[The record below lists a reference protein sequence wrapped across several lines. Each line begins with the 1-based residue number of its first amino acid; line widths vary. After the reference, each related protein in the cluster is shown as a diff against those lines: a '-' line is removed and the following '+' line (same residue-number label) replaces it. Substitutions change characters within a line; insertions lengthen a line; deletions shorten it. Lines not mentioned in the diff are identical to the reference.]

1 MLLPTR
7 IVATAAVLA
16 LSIAPTALA
25 ASGPPANAGTAHMPT
40 SSTAPTSGDATGAK
54 PAEPGPAASLPAKA
68 KAYGTYCK
76 ASSRKHVAGQ
86 KGTPFSQ
93 CVTAMAKLATAASSD
108 STTTPNP
115 ARACASASKKHV
127 AGQKGTPFSQCVSAA
142 AKLLQ
147 DKQDDGSDT
156 TTDDGAGS

>member
-1 MLLPTR
+1 MHLPAR
-7 IVATAAVLA
+7 IAATAAVIA

-25 ASGPPANAGTAHMPT
+25 TSGPPANAGTAHMPT
-40 SSTAPTSGDATGAK
+40 SSTAPAVGDATGAK

-76 ASSRKHVAGQ
+76 TASKKPVAGQ

-93 CVTAMAKLATAASSD
+93 CVTAMAKLATATSSD

-115 ARACASASKKHV
+115 ARACASASKKHI
-127 AGQKGTPFSQCVSAA
+127 AGQKGTPFSQCVAAA
-142 AKLLQ
+142 AKLLK
-147 DKQDDGSDT
+147 DKQDDSSET
-156 TTDDGAGS
+156 STDDGAGG

>member
-1 MLLPTR
+1 MLLSTK

-25 ASGPPANAGTAHMPT
+25 TSGPPANAGTAHMPT
-40 SSTAPTSGDATGAK
+40 SSTAPASGATTGAK
-54 PAEPGPAASLPAKA
+54 PAEPGPSASLPAKA

-76 ASSRKHVAGQ
+76 TSSKKHVAGQ

-93 CVTAMAKLATAASSD
+93 CVTAMAKVATAASSD
-108 STTTPNP
+108 ATATPNP
-115 ARACASASKKHV
+115 ARACVSSSKKHV

-142 AKLLQ
+142 AKLLKA
-147 DKQDDGSDT
+147 KQDDGSDT
-156 TTDDGAGS
+156 STGHGTDS